1 MVCDE
6 VPEKQSQIRD
16 LEVASHS
23 LVTPRHPDHRG
34 EILDLVQRLL
44 VRFQEYPYALLRL
57 FSRLLLLLLLL
68 LLLGCPPLRARV
80 VLGGLRA
87 GRLRLLIGVRRA
99 LGGIGRR
106 LWIPIHSPGY

>member
-23 LVTPRHPDHRG
+23 LATPRHPDHRR
-34 EILDLVQRLL
+34 EILNLVQRLL
-44 VRFQEYPYALLRL
+44 VRFQEYPYALLGL
-57 FSRLLLLLLLL
+57 FSRLLLLLLL

-80 VLGGLRA
+80 LLESLWA

-99 LGGIGRR
+99 LGGI
-106 LWIPIHSPGY
+106 